1 MRYQKYSTPIWD
13 CCCFWWNTKHS
24 GHALMFLLL
33 GNYLAW
39 RSHSRAM
46 RGYQMSWSFK
56 KQYDIERMQQHINL
70 LVVTAYQFFLFSL
83 PTWSISPLRG
93 KARLTFYEKVYSFP
107 NKTSNS
113 IIELIIELYLDTTL
127 YINRSIYLPYFISEF
142 NYYNCIWY
150 KFIDDYCRPLDL
162 HKIQW
167 SKSFSFLD

>member
-1 MRYQKYSTPIWD
+1 
-13 CCCFWWNTKHS
+13 
-24 GHALMFLLL
+24 
-33 GNYLAW
+33 
-39 RSHSRAM
+39 M
-46 RGYQMSWSFK
+46 RGYRKAATIYQSAVSDCIPDFF
-56 KQYDIERMQQHINL
+56 YFPFLRDL
-70 LVVTAYQFFLFSL
+70 LLLEEEA
-83 PTWSISPLRG
+83 R

-127 YINRSIYLPYFISEF
+127 YINRSIYLPYFIFEF

-167 SKSFSFLD
+167 SKSFSLLD